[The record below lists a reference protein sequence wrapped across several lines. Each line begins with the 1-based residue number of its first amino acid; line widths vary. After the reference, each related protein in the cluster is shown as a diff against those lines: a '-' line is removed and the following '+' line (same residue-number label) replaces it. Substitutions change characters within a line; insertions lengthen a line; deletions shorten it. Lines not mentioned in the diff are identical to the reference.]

1 MANGK
6 IVLYLLQ
13 MLVNICKIMNK
24 LRHILYLVVIAFM
37 QTPAYAQLLNVRI
50 GSDALVEDAIKD
62 AIVVVES
69 KYCIQDVKSGQK
81 YGRNDK
87 PYFNTITFLGCKTDK
102 GVITSET
109 TIKPWTVDNLFDK
122 YRDNNKYRPLL
133 DSTLVIRSLPI
144 DTAQTID
151 LAKGLTF
158 NNDTTLICVG
168 INSRIDGL
176 TISTNDSDVTNWIV
190 WIKESLKNDSKESS
204 NFEYNIIKKSVE
216 FSKGAVV
223 IDTPNS
229 TNSYVGGLY
238 ISAKVI
244 SVGLVEFSL
253 AGIIEENSGKW
264 MIEPIYVNTFPADNE
279 NIDVTTSPVSNDS
292 DEDLTPVNEKNKEKK
307 KKTKASKK
315 K

>member
-1 MANGK
+1 
-6 IVLYLLQ
+6 
-13 MLVNICKIMNK
+13 MNK
-24 LRHILYLVVIAFM
+24 LRHILCLVVIAFM
-37 QTPAYAQLLNVRI
+37 QIPAYAQLLNVRI
-50 GSDALVEDAIKD
+50 GSDALVEAAIKD

-69 KYCIQDVKSGQK
+69 KYCIQDIESGQK

-87 PYFNTITFLGCKTDK
+87 PYFNAVTFLGCKTDK

-144 DTAQTID
+144 DTVQTID
-151 LAKGLTF
+151 LAKGLSF
-158 NNDTTLICVG
+158 NNDTTLICGG
-168 INSRIDGL
+168 INSRVDGL
-176 TISTNDSDVTNWIV
+176 TISTHDSDVTNWIV

-204 NFEYNIIKKSVE
+204 NLEYNIIKKSVE
-216 FSKGAVV
+216 FSKGAAV

-253 AGIIEENSGKW
+253 AGFIVDNSGKW
-264 MIEPIYVNTFPADNE
+264 MIEPIDVNTFSVDNE
-279 NIDVTTSPVSNDS
+279 NIDVTTPVSNDS
-292 DEDLTPVNEKNKEKK
+292 DEGLTPVNEKKKEKK